1 MTDRFESL
9 EHGEVISVQQETQVL
24 SGQKT
29 FRVGEISD
37 AIRGHLEKAI
47 ADWNEHNN
55 DWFSS
60 QGIDCEALRF
70 GANGWEKGRIRV
82 CLEFCPDPSNPPAQS
97 ITSSSIPKAI
107 NAAVEPI
114 GSDVSQ
120 APAPQNSTTATNVLS
135 YVEPIVTTAIA
146 APEITAPT
154 NDVTPIPVAEY
165 LKPTEIADIAP
176 AITTTS
182 AVFAALPVVGIT
194 TIGAVAVA
202 AIAAPDLREAV
213 THSIPHADTTLEL
226 EHPTDPNAPHSGGFD
241 EIAFDFDLAN
251 NDRGIMIPNGMMEL
265 DLTDLDLGFS
275 EDDLLNFENNG
286 MSEVV
291 ESIDLQNLDRS
302 ANSGMLID
310 EVWNEMNQADWP
322 GIN

>member
-1 MTDRFESL
+1 MTDRFKSL
-9 EHGEVISVQQETQVL
+9 ANGEVISLQQETQVL
-24 SGQKT
+24 KGQKT
-29 FRVGEISD
+29 FRAGEIND

-70 GANGWEKGRIRV
+70 GSNGWEKGRIRL
-82 CLEFCPDPSNPPAQS
+82 CLEFCPDLPNPPDRG
-97 ITSSSIPKAI
+97 ITSSIPKAI
-107 NAAVEPI
+107 NVALEPI
-114 GSDVSQ
+114 GSDVSPP
-120 APAPQNSTTATNVLS
+120 PAPQNSTIDPNVS
-135 YVEPIVTTAIA
+135 SHVEPIVTTAIA

-154 NDVTPIPVAEY
+154 HDLTPIPVAEY
-165 LKPTEIADIAP
+165 LQPTEIADIAP

-202 AIAAPDLREAV
+202 AIAAPELHEAV
-213 THSIPHADTTLEL
+213 TNSIPHADTTLEL
-226 EHPTDPNAPHSGGFD
+226 EHPTDPNAPHHGGFD

-265 DLTDLDLGFS
+265 DLTDLDLDFS
-275 EDDLLNFENNG
+275 EHDLLNFENNG
-286 MSEVV
+286 MSEVS
-291 ESIDLQNLDRS
+291 EFINLQDLDRS
-302 ANSGMLID
+302 AHSGMSID

>member
-9 EHGEVISVQQETQVL
+9 DNGEVISVQQETQVL

-29 FRVGEISD
+29 FRVGEIND

-70 GANGWEKGRIRV
+70 GSNGWEKGRIRL
-82 CLEFCPDPSNPPAQS
+82 CLEFCPDRPNPPDRS

-107 NAAVEPI
+107 DAAVETI
-114 GSDVSQ
+114 GSEVSPP
-120 APAPQNSTTATNVLS
+120 PAPENSTIATNVFS
-135 YVEPIVTTAIA
+135 EYVQPTVTTAIA

-154 NDVTPIPVAEY
+154 HDVTPISVTEY
-165 LKPTEIADIAP
+165 LKPTEIADP
-176 AITTTS
+176 S
-182 AVFAALPVVGIT
+182 AVFAPLPVVGIA
-194 TIGAVAVA
+194 TIGAIAVA
-202 AIAAPDLREAV
+202 AAAPVREAV
-213 THSIPHADTTLEL
+213 TSSIPHAETTLEL
-226 EHPTDPNAPHSGGFD
+226 EHLTDPNAPDHGGFD

-265 DLTDLDLGFS
+265 DLTDLDLDFS
-275 EDDLLNFENNG
+275 EDDLLDFEHNG
-286 MSEVV
+286 MSEVA
-291 ESIDLQNLDRS
+291 ESIDLQDLDRS

-310 EVWNEMNQADWP
+310 EVWNEMNQANWP

>member
-9 EHGEVISVQQETQVL
+9 ENGEVISVQQETQVI

-29 FRVGEISD
+29 FRVGEIND

-70 GANGWEKGRIRV
+70 GSNGWEKGRIRV
-82 CLEFCPDPSNPPAQS
+82 CLEFCPDRPNPPDRN

-107 NAAVEPI
+107 NAAVETI
-114 GSDVSQ
+114 GSDVSPP
-120 APAPQNSTTATNVLS
+120 PAPENSSIATNVFS
-135 YVEPIVTTAIA
+135 EYVQPTVTTAIA

-154 NDVTPIPVAEY
+154 PDLTPTSVAEY
-165 LKPTEIADIAP
+165 LKPTEIADPSATIA
-176 AITTTS
+176 TTS
-182 AVFAALPVVGIT
+182 AVFAALPVFGIAT
-194 TIGAVAVA
+194 MGAIAVA
-202 AIAAPDLREAV
+202 AADPVSEAV
-213 THSIPHADTTLEL
+213 TSSIPHADTTLEL
-226 EHPTDPNAPHSGGFD
+226 EHLTDPNAPHHGGFD
-241 EIAFDFDLAN
+241 EIAFDFALAN

-265 DLTDLDLGFS
+265 DLTDLDLDFS

-291 ESIDLQNLDRS
+291 KSIDFQDLDRPV
-302 ANSGMLID
+302 NPGMIID
-310 EVWNEMNQADWP
+310 EVWNEMNRADWP
-322 GIN
+322 EIN

>member
-9 EHGEVISVQQETQVL
+9 ESGEVISVQQETQL
-24 SGQKT
+24 ISGQKT
-29 FRVGEISD
+29 FRVGEIND

-70 GANGWEKGRIRV
+70 GANGWEKGRIRLCV
-82 CLEFCPDPSNPPAQS
+82 EFCPDPSNSPAQS

-107 NAAVEPI
+107 NAALEPI
-114 GSDVSQ
+114 GSAVSPP
-120 APAPQNSTTATNVLS
+120 PAPPNSTIEPNVFS
-135 YVEPIVTTAIA
+135 EHVQPIVTTAIA

-154 NDVTPIPVAEY
+154 HELTPIPVTEY
-165 LKPTEIADIAP
+165 LKPTEIATPP

-182 AVFAALPVVGIT
+182 AVFAALPVVGIAT
-194 TIGAVAVA
+194 MGAVAVA
-202 AIAAPDLREAV
+202 AIAAPALHEAV
-213 THSIPHADTTLEL
+213 TNSIPHADTTLEL
-226 EHPTDPNAPHSGGFD
+226 EHLTEPNAPHHGGFD

-275 EDDLLNFENNG
+275 EDDLLNFESNG
-286 MSEVV
+286 MSEVA
-291 ESIDLQNLDRS
+291 ESIDLQDLDLS
-302 ANSGMLID
+302 ASGMLID
-310 EVWNEMNQADWP
+310 EVWNEMNQGDWP